1 MKKKKRFYFV
11 LATVLSLS
19 LSLSLSLFYPH
30 LVSQRFRAANA
41 IASSCKVFFRT
52 EGCINK
58 ARYKSVY
65 FIGTFALEFLL
76 YHEGQRV
83 SAILCDCRV
92 YRLRL

>member
-1 MKKKKRFYFV
+1 MKKKEKILFC
-11 LATVLSLS
+11 LGHWSLS
-19 LSLSLSLFYPH
+19 LSLLYPH
-30 LVSQRFRAANA
+30 LVSQRFGAANA

-65 FIGTFALEFLL
+65 FTGTFALEFLL